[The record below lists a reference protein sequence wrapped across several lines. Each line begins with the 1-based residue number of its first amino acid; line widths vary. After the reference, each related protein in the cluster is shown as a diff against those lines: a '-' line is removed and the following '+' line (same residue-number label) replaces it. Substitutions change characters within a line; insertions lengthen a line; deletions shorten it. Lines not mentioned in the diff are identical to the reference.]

1 MKIRNTHKLMSLAVA
16 AAFAAC
22 TADDATE
29 PVVNVNPDGTVTQK
43 IEFLISGGANPS
55 DIFTRDVPPGVDT
68 GLEDQN
74 ENAVCSV
81 NKIRILTFRRA
92 EGSDANFLYDAGNS
106 TYSTANDVEAEL
118 NQTFPA
124 EESAET
130 TITGSTASHTITK
143 EKGFEYRVIAIGY
156 NTARKVNYP
165 HSDKFASDT
174 YNEADLFK
182 IVDQVELN
190 GDNEDSPVPDTHLLQ
205 DGVSRFEDV
214 SLQLVPKSFGKEAP
228 CVSAKDA
235 GIGFMHGSS
244 SQRKNLTGWY
254 MITPEIY
261 YGTCRTS
268 DTKSEIIK
276 FSDSNE
282 LTGYL
287 YRGVAKLTVNVSN
300 IGSIRKNNTRHVC
313 SIALLADSVKHAVKL
328 ADYENFRTPYFSLN
342 AENSDMKSYFVNDFG
357 LKYDG
362 SGAPHSFTAIAIDGH
377 IGEEE
382 CKNKDCHN
390 YDTEYDGTF
399 EMFLLPTQTRLYL
412 RYASNGPGHA
422 LPNGDLLRDDLLVVE
437 NSSDGMQATGVIDPI
452 AAGEFIYFRRNK
464 RYSINVDGN
473 IIRQYDDNLY
483 VK

>member
-1 MKIRNTHKLMSLAVA
+1 MKIRNTYKLMSMAVA

-43 IEFLISGGANPS
+43 IEFFISGGANPS
-55 DIFTRDVPPGVDT
+55 DILTRDVPPGVDT
-68 GLEDQN
+68 GLEDQD

-92 EGSDANFLYDAGNS
+92 EGSDASFLYDADNS
-106 TYSTANDVEAEL
+106 TSSKDDDVTATL
-118 NQTFPA
+118 NQKFPA

-156 NTARKVNYP
+156 NTERKVNYP

-190 GDNEDSPVPDTHLLQ
+190 GDNEDSPVPDTHLLK

-228 CVSAKDA
+228 YISAKEA
-235 GIGFMHGSS
+235 KVGYMLSS
-244 SQRKNLTGWY
+244 QSQRKNLTGWY

-300 IGSIRKNNTRHVC
+300 IDELASTRHVC
-313 SIALLADSVKHAVKL
+313 SVALLADSVRHAVKL
-328 ADYENFRTPYFSLN
+328 ADYDNFKTPYFLLN
-342 AENSDMKSYFVNDFG
+342 AEDKDENIMKKYFVNDFG

-362 SGAPHSFTAIAIDGH
+362 NGAPHSFTAIAIDGH
-377 IGEEE
+377 ISKPDDES
-382 CKNKDCHN
+382 CHRYSKNDNVKF
-390 YDTEYDGTF
+390 ETF
-399 EMFLLPTQTRLYL
+399 LFPTQTRLYF
-412 RYASNGPGHA
+412 RYTKANNLA
-422 LPNGDLLRDDLLVVE
+422 LHGNPEVTGDALLVVE

-464 RYSINVDGN
+464 RYSINVDGK
-473 IIRQYDDNLY
+473 IIEQYQDNLL
-483 VK
+483 VP

>member
-55 DIFTRDVPPGVDT
+55 DILTRDVPPGVDT
-68 GLEDQN
+68 GLEDQDG
-74 ENAVCSV
+74 NAVCSV

-92 EGSDANFLYDAGNS
+92 EGSDASFLYDAGNS
-106 TYSTANDVEAEL
+106 TSSTDDDVKAEL

-130 TITGSTASHTITK
+130 TITGSKASHTITK

-156 NTARKVNYP
+156 NTERKVNYP

-228 CVSAKDA
+228 YISAKEA
-235 GIGFMHGSS
+235 KNTGGGAYMGCEK
-244 SQRKNLTGWY
+244 QRKNLTGWY

-276 FSDSNE
+276 FSDSNK

-300 IGSIRKNNTRHVC
+300 INELGSSIYHIC
-313 SIALLADSVKHAVKL
+313 SVALLADSVRHAVKL
-328 ADYENFRTPYFSLN
+328 ADYDNFKTPYFLLN
-342 AENSDMKSYFVNDFG
+342 AEDKDKNIMKKYFVNDFG

-362 SGAPHSFTAIAIDGH
+362 NDAPHSFTAIAIDGH
-377 IGEEE
+377 ISKPG
-382 CKNKDCHN
+382 DCHK
-390 YDTEYDGTF
+390 YGSESETF
-399 EMFLLPTQTRLYL
+399 EMFLLPTQTRLYF
-412 RYASNGPGHA
+412 RYVWNGNAHYQFNNE
-422 LPNGDLLRDDLLVVE
+422 LITDNLLVVE

-464 RYSINVDGN
+464 RYSINVDGK
-473 IIRQYDDNLY
+473 IIEQYHETLL
-483 VK
+483 VP

>member
-1 MKIRNTHKLMSLAVA
+1 MNIRNTYKLMSMAVA

-29 PVVNVNPDGTVTQK
+29 PVVNMNPDGTVTQK

-68 GLEDQN
+68 GLEDQG

-92 EGSDANFLYDAGNS
+92 EGSDASFLYDADNS
-106 TYSTANDVEAEL
+106 TSSKYNDVEAEL

-156 NTARKVNYP
+156 NTERKVNYP

-235 GIGFMHGSS
+235 GTLFMNGSS

-300 IGSIRKNNTRHVC
+300 IGSIKNNARHVC

-377 IGEEE
+377 IGKEE

-412 RYASNGPGHA
+412 RYASNGSGHA
-422 LPNGDLLRDDLLVVE
+422 QQTRDLLRDDLLVVK

>member
-55 DIFTRDVPPGVDT
+55 DILTRDVPPGVDT
-68 GLEDQN
+68 GLEDQD

-92 EGSDANFLYDAGNS
+92 EGSDASFLYDAGNS
-106 TYSTANDVEAEL
+106 TSSTANDVEAEL

-156 NTARKVNYP
+156 NTERKINYP

-228 CVSAKDA
+228 YISAKEA
-235 GIGFMHGSS
+235 KFGYMLNSQ

-300 IGSIRKNNTRHVC
+300 IDELASTRHVC
-313 SIALLADSVKHAVKL
+313 SVALLADSVRHAVKL
-328 ADYENFRTPYFSLN
+328 ADYDNFKTPYFLLN
-342 AENSDMKSYFVNDFG
+342 AEDKDENIMKKYFVNDFG

-362 SGAPHSFTAIAIDGH
+362 NGAPHSFTAIAIDGH
-377 IGEEE
+377 ISEPDDES
-382 CKNKDCHN
+382 CHRYSKNDNVKF
-390 YDTEYDGTF
+390 ETF
-399 EMFLLPTQTRLYL
+399 LFPTQTRLYF
-412 RYASNGPGHA
+412 RYTKANNFA
-422 LPNGDLLRDDLLVVE
+422 LHGNPEVTGDALLVVK

-464 RYSINVDGN
+464 RYSINVDGK
-473 IIRQYDDNLY
+473 IIEQYQDNLL
-483 VK
+483 VP

>member
-1 MKIRNTHKLMSLAVA
+1 MNIRNTYKLMSMAVA

-29 PVVNVNPDGTVTQK
+29 PVVSVNPDGTVTQK

-68 GLEDQN
+68 GLEDQDG
-74 ENAVCSV
+74 NAVCSV

-92 EGSDANFLYDAGNS
+92 EGSDASFLYDAGNS
-106 TYSTANDVEAEL
+106 TSSTADDVEAEL

-156 NTARKVNYP
+156 NTERKVNYP

-228 CVSAKDA
+228 YISAKEA
-235 GIGFMHGSS
+235 KVGHMFSS
-244 SQRKNLTGWY
+244 QSQRKNLTGWY

-300 IGSIRKNNTRHVC
+300 IDELASTRHVC
-313 SIALLADSVKHAVKL
+313 SVALLADSVRHAVKL
-328 ADYENFRTPYFSLN
+328 ADYDNFKTPYFLLN
-342 AENSDMKSYFVNDFG
+342 AEDKDENIMKKYFVNDFG

-362 SGAPHSFTAIAIDGH
+362 NGAPHSFTAIAIDGH
-377 IGEEE
+377 ISKPDDES
-382 CKNKDCHN
+382 CHRYSKNDNVKF
-390 YDTEYDGTF
+390 ETF
-399 EMFLLPTQTRLYL
+399 LFPTQTRLYF
-412 RYASNGPGHA
+412 RYTKANNYIAHGNPEVT
-422 LPNGDLLRDDLLVVE
+422 GDALLVVE

-464 RYSINVDGN
+464 RYSINVDGK
-473 IIRQYDDNLY
+473 IIEQYQDNLL
-483 VK
+483 VP